1 MNPSICDS
9 LDFVHG
15 SGVSCSNV
23 ISHTFRSFKANKTY
37 DMRSSEGEY
46 SKPELLHLI
55 SLIFNSGR
63 GILISLLKWARMY
76 PSHTQ
81 CVQTRSLT
89 QLCSSCAVSLQWRL
103 STIFTAVCDYTST
116 WCIQGQAARSKTT
129 NAADTAS
136 SSSSSQLLFVPTA
149 PLCGSI
155 KGVRE
160 AKDCNK
166 CINMKSSRA
175 KSFLSTCLCNLCN

>member
-116 WCIQGQAARSKTT
+116 WCIQGQAARICMGVK
-129 NAADTAS
+129 
-136 SSSSSQLLFVPTA
+136 QLMLLTLPPLLPPHSCSLYPQHLYVA
-149 PLCGSI
+149 PL
-155 KGVRE
+155 RE
-160 AKDCNK
+160 
-166 CINMKSSRA
+166 
-175 KSFLSTCLCNLCN
+175 